1 LATASAIL
9 AAQHIN
15 LLLISQ
21 VKADFTHALPILSS
35 SRCLGSELQ
44 VKNVPVFPAIY
55 ANSSTLGPPRQLYLL
70 RRAAT
75 FAWLYLVNDW
85 ISFFGP
91 QQSAD
96 EETRLYGEG
105 REFDFSLN
113 DWTVRVA
120 LSIVTW
126 FVQARAWLTGM
137 HCFSSLIPEQDCTLQ
152 INGLPSWKNARC
164 LHTSKFLG
172 VSLSRPY
179 PSNVCH
185 KMHLP
190 TSIFMT

>member
-137 HCFSSLIPEQDCTLQ
+137 HCFSSLICAGT
-152 INGLPSWKNARC
+152 GLYSPDQWPPLLEECEMLTHFEISGGK
-164 LHTSKFLG
+164 
-172 VSLSRPY
+172 SLS
-179 PSNVCH
+179 S
-185 KMHLP
+185 LP
-190 TSIFMT
+190 VECMP